1 MPQNGR
7 VSDRSAGDVDYDR
20 LDVAYAQLRRT
31 DPRIAARV
39 HAALGDA
46 ATVVNVGAGAGSY
59 EPSDRSVVAVEP
71 SASMRAQRPAD
82 AAQVIAASAEQLP
95 FADQSLDAA
104 MAMVT
109 IHQWPQLDRGL
120 SELRR
125 VARGPVAILTFDPA
139 ALQQFWLD
147 DYWPELLASEA
158 RRFPSVDRVTVPL
171 HTQTRV
177 TSVPI
182 PLDCTDGFLEAYY
195 GRPESFLNPAVRAAQ
210 SSWTF
215 IHLDVVRRGLV
226 QLAGDLDSGRWD
238 DRHAEL
244 RSQPERVGSLRLV
257 VSG

>member
-1 MPQNGR
+1 
-7 VSDRSAGDVDYDR
+7 
-20 LDVAYAQLRRT
+20 
-31 DPRIAARV
+31 
-39 HAALGDA
+39 
-46 ATVVNVGAGAGSY
+46 
-59 EPSDRSVVAVEP
+59 
-71 SASMRAQRPAD
+71 MRAQRPAD
-82 AAQVIAASAEQLP
+82 AAPVIAASAEHLP
-95 FADQSLDAA
+95 FADHSLDAA

-139 ALQQFWLD
+139 ALQQFWLG

-215 IHLDVVRRGLV
+215 IHPDVVRRGLV